1 VRVRLRTRRQ
11 RIGGFHFY
19 WREALAADPRQ
30 QRPAIVLVHG
40 LGVCGRYML
49 PTALELAKSYR
60 VYVPDLPGFGQSD
73 RPLHALDVPG
83 LARALLTWMD
93 AVKIDR
99 PLLLANS
106 LGCQI
111 CVDLAARD
119 PRHTCAM
126 VLTGP
131 TIDPSARRA
140 LPQIL
145 RLGMDAFFE
154 PPAMLCI
161 AAADYLRIGPM
172 RMWQTLRFALEDDI
186 ASKLPLVTVPTLI
199 VRGSHDPVAP
209 QQWAEQAA
217 ALLPRG
223 RLAVIRGAG
232 HAVNFA
238 RPRELAAL
246 VDLVLRR

>member
-1 VRVRLRTRRQ
+1 
-11 RIGGFHFY
+11 
-19 WREALAADPRQ
+19 
-30 QRPAIVLVHG
+30 
-40 LGVCGRYML
+40 
-49 PTALELAKSYR
+49 
-60 VYVPDLPGFGQSD
+60 
-73 RPLHALDVPG
+73 
-83 LARALLTWMD
+83 LLIWMD
-93 AVKIDR
+93 TVKIDR

-111 CVDLAARD
+111 GVELAVRYAQR
-119 PRHTCAM
+119 TCAT

-154 PPAMLCI
+154 PPVMLCI
-161 AAADYLRIGPM
+161 AAADYLRVGPV

-186 ASKLPLVTVPTLI
+186 ASKLPRVAVPTLI

-223 RLAVIRGAG
+223 RLAVIRG
-232 HAVNFA
+232 
-238 RPRELAAL
+238 
-246 VDLVLRR
+246 